1 MTEYN
6 YYSESDFA
14 QVKFAEHPDGS
25 LAVRMHPDYPMP
37 WRVVAG
43 SQPIWF
49 ADDREMAVDGW
60 VPVPAFPENPTIT
73 ESEAR
78 DAWWSACESH
88 EGTIYNRFCTA
99 LGITVTPD
107 PEPTNA
113 ERLEKVLRRS
123 ENDFFVPISADIHE
137 YAEWLDEAGV
147 KAPDNA

>member
-25 LAVRMHPDYPMP
+25 LAARMDPDYPMP

-49 ADDREMAVDGW
+49 ADDRKMTMDGW
-60 VPVPAFPENPTIT
+60 VPVSSFPENPTIPESEYRGLTRSMT
-73 ESEAR
+73 ESER
-78 DAWWSACESH
+78 DVFR
-88 EGTIYNRFCTA
+88 EGIYA
-99 LGITVTPD
+99 VGGAVVPD
-107 PEPTNA
+107 PEPTNV
-113 ERLEKVLRRS
+113 EKLEEVLRRS
-123 ENDFFVPISADIHE
+123 ENDFFAPISADIHE